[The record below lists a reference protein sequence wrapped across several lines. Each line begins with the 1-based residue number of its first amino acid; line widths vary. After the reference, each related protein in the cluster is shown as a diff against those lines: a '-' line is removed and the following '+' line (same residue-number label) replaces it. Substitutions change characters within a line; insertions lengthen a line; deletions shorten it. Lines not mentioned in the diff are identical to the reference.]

1 MTAWLLPHGVFEIPS
16 ILMAGQA
23 EFYLARLLLHRR
35 EDRNIRQ
42 SMREWLVLVAGL
54 AMMLVWAHPNKG
66 QSSIIPQIEKLLTE
80 QTSVILQAVDEK
92 LFAQDKRIEDGF
104 AAQDKRMEEKFIAQ
118 EIRILAAVDKRLAKT
133 EERFA
138 KSLDEL
144 TKTIDKFRSGSQT

>member
-1 MTAWLLPHGVFEIPS
+1 MPKSTPT
-16 ILMAGQA
+16 
-23 EFYLARLLLHRR
+23 
-35 EDRNIRQ
+35 
-42 SMREWLVLVAGL
+42 
-54 AMMLVWAHPNKG
+54 HPKKG

-92 LFAQDKRIEDGF
+92 LSAQDKRIERGF

-118 EIRILAAVDKRLAKT
+118 EIRIMAALDKRLAKT

-144 TKTIDKFRSGSQT
+144 TKTLDKFLKQLSDIEIVRSQMSRRGLWNYGSNR